1 MKAALFSILILF
13 LMAGCSSSVRF
24 VQTDESYII
33 QAKPA
38 DSTIVFRKDEIRRPH
53 KVIGVIEA
61 TLGKGARRP
70 ELDALLIQKAK
81 EIGADGVML
90 VDYDIDRSV
99 YLNKHIAVVGRGPYR
114 TYAVSARPRVK
125 VEKSASGIAVIFR

>member
-1 MKAALFSILILF
+1 MKAALFSTILLF
-13 LMAGCSSSVRF
+13 LIIGCSSSVRF
-24 VQTDESYII
+24 VQTDESYVTK
-33 QAKPA
+33 AKPA
-38 DSTIVFRKDEIRRPH
+38 DSTIVFRKGEIRRPH

-70 ELDALLIQKAK
+70 ELDALLVQKAK

-99 YLNKHIAVVGRGPYR
+99 YLNKHFAVVGRGPYK
-114 TYAVSARPRVK
+114 TYAVRARPHVK